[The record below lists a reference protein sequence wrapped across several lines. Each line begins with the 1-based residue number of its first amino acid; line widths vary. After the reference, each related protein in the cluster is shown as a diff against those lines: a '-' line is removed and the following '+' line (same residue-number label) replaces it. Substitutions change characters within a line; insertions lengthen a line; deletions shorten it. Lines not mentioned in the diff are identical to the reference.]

1 MLCID
6 SNIAKSIFSSV
17 IVGESLRITHSS
29 LLYKDFN
36 EKAIEL
42 LNRMKAQGAQSL
54 TCIKAL
60 SKIIR
65 GNEKAFAKVV
75 MKFFLNFRFKLN
87 KIYYLTHG
95 TLSEVLY
102 FCYIYFSRMTL
113 CQQCSLFLR
122 HESLSI
128 VFFILWHMKILSSFF
143 FFDA

>member
-65 GNEKAFAKVV
+65 GNEKAFTIFGK
-75 MKFFLNFRFKLN
+75 
-87 KIYYLTHG
+87 
-95 TLSEVLY
+95 SCDE
-102 FCYIYFSRMTL
+102 
-113 CQQCSLFLR
+113 
-122 HESLSI
+122 
-128 VFFILWHMKILSSFF
+128 ILPELQI
-143 FFDA
+143 